1 VELKDGGY
9 GDSDGVENGI
19 IVDPGGVA
27 GANLSPGVDI
37 GAGGRCFI
45 ASAAFG
51 LSVEPNVKV
60 LRNFRDRYLLTH
72 RAAKAFV
79 RLYYIYSPPIA
90 DFIAK
95 HSEHQLHY

>member
-1 VELKDGGY
+1 M
-9 GDSDGVENGI
+9 
-19 IVDPGGVA
+19 
-27 GANLSPGVDI
+27 
-37 GAGGRCFI
+37 
-45 ASAAFG
+45 
-51 LSVEPNVKV
+51 EPNVKV